1 MLQRPKIVAE
11 LSANHN
17 QDLNL
22 AKESLHAIKESGAD
36 FVKLQTYTPSC
47 MTLNSKEDPFIIQGT
62 LWDKENLYELYQKA
76 STPLEWHAELFELAK
91 KIDLGIFSSPFS
103 SKALE
108 LLESLN
114 CPMYK
119 IASFEIVDL
128 DLIEK
133 AARTKK
139 PIILSSG
146 IATSTELQDAISLCR
161 EVGNFDI
168 TLLKCVSAYPSKIED
183 ANLLSMVK
191 LGETFGV
198 KFGLSDHTIGSL
210 CPILATTLG
219 ASMIEKHFIL
229 NKSLQTPDS
238 AFSMDFNEFKSMVEA
253 IKQSVLALGEEEP
266 KINPKTLEERRFFMR
281 SLFVIKDI
289 QKGETLTSDNIKA
302 LRPNLGLHPK
312 FYKEILGQKAS
323 KFLKA
328 NTPLSTDGIE
338 ERNSK

>member
-47 MTLNSKEDPFIIQGT
+47 MTLDSKEDPFIIQGT

-76 STPLEWHAELFELAK
+76 STPLEWHAELFELARK
-91 KIDLGIFSSPFS
+91 LDLGIFSSPFS
-103 SKALE
+103 SQALE

-133 AARTKK
+133 AARTQK

-146 IATSTELQDAISLCR
+146 IATHAELQDAISLCKG
-161 EVGNFDI
+161 VNNFDI
-168 TLLKCVSAYPSKIED
+168 TLLKCVALIP
-183 ANLLSMVK
+183 VK
-191 LGETFGV
+191 
-198 KFGLSDHTIGSL
+198 
-210 CPILATTLG
+210 
-219 ASMIEKHFIL
+219 
-229 NKSLQTPDS
+229 
-238 AFSMDFNEFKSMVEA
+238 
-253 IKQSVLALGEEEP
+253 
-266 KINPKTLEERRFFMR
+266 
-281 SLFVIKDI
+281 
-289 QKGETLTSDNIKA
+289 
-302 LRPNLGLHPK
+302 
-312 FYKEILGQKAS
+312 
-323 KFLKA
+323 
-328 NTPLSTDGIE
+328 
-338 ERNSK
+338 